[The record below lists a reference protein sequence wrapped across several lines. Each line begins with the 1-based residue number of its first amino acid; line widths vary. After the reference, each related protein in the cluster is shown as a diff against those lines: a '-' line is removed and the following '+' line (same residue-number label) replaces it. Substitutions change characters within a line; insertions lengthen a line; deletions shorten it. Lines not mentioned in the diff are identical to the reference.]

1 MSSKEKSPSGSESS
15 VLPTVMSHRFESK
28 SQFLQIKLMEIGR
41 NQNTLVDA
49 LSNRQ
54 LVIEEPCR
62 SRLCGAP
69 PSAHVMTR
77 AA

>member
-1 MSSKEKSPSGSESS
+1 MSSKEISSSSSE
-15 VLPTVMSHRFESK
+15 VTALPTVMAHRFESK
-28 SQFLQIKLMEIGR
+28 RQFLQIKLMEIGR